1 MFICTDSLL
10 EGNLIVPGLL
20 ALAKQA
26 ALAAPCP
33 QQHSLII
40 LTDPPCTWPKAS
52 QPFIKHFSFSPNSI
66 IFFPLRIVLQPHI
79 LTVAM
84 SALPLPNWGSVL
96 APLQLHSSI
105 QSIHLRA
112 WQAWFFIIII
122 FKIYIHIFIF
132 FPCLFYAVS
141 KGQEETEVTDFFFSR
156 MKNKTRTLLQPINRA
171 L

>member
-1 MFICTDSLL
+1 
-10 EGNLIVPGLL
+10 
-20 ALAKQA
+20 
-26 ALAAPCP
+26 
-33 QQHSLII
+33 
-40 LTDPPCTWPKAS
+40 
-52 QPFIKHFSFSPNSI
+52 
-66 IFFPLRIVLQPHI
+66 
-79 LTVAM
+79 M

-141 KGQEETEVTDFFFSR
+141 KGQEETEVTDFFF
-156 MKNKTRTLLQPINRA
+156 PG
-171 L
+171 